1 MEKVKNFFER
11 KIAIYGVIAAIL
23 IIGGIFVFRKNQPI
37 EETLVV
43 HNSDFVNQT
52 SVSGKVIPASNVSLA
67 FKTSGR
73 INKVY
78 SKVGDNVK
86 TGQILAMLDSN
97 DALGSLQ
104 IAKANYDK
112 LLNGAT
118 NTDIDV
124 AKSAVER
131 AQVALDQTKIQ
142 QDLLV
147 KNAKK
152 NLLNSGFVVTTD
164 DVSTQTP
171 PTVSGSYLKEA
182 EGKITI
188 TQYSSSGGTA
198 FNTKGLVETSGMVNT
213 EIPQPIG
220 DTGLYIK
227 FASTLNDS
235 TTWTIDIP
243 NKQSALYLQNLNAYL
258 AAEAT
263 AVQMIANA
271 NAELNQAKSALL
283 LKQSG
288 ARSEDIRGAE
298 GSLQMAQSVYES
310 NFIKAPFD
318 GVVTKIDA
326 KAGEIASMNTPM
338 ISMISL
344 GTFQIESFVPE
355 VNIAQIKLGNEAS
368 VTLDA
373 YGNDISFMAKVVEI
387 DPAETVRDGVST
399 YKIKLQFNEMDEKI
413 KSGMTANVL
422 ITTNKK
428 SNTIVIPQGVI
439 VEKNNKKFVQVKK
452 DNTSEDREVTI
463 GGKSSLGQVEILSG
477 LADGDV
483 VLLNPKI
490 N

>member
-1 MEKVKNFFER
+1 MEKVKIFFGK
-11 KIAIYGVIAAIL
+11 KIVLYSVIVLIL
-23 IIGGIFVFRKNQPI
+23 IIGGIVLFRKNQPV
-37 EETLVV
+37 EETIVI

-52 SVSGKVIPASNVSLA
+52 SVSGKVVPTSNVDLA
-67 FKTSGR
+67 FKSSGR

-78 SKVGDNVK
+78 YKVGDKVK
-86 TGQILAMLDSN
+86 NGQILAVLDSN

-124 AKSAVER
+124 AKSAVDR

-142 QDLLV
+142 QELLI

-152 NLLNSGFVVTTD
+152 NLLNSGFIATTE

-171 PTVSGSYLKEA
+171 PTVSGSYLKDT

-198 FNTKGLVETSGMVNT
+198 FQTEGLVESSGMVSI

-227 FASTLNDS
+227 FADTSNDS
-235 TTWTIDIP
+235 TTWVVDIP
-243 NKQSALYLQNLNAYL
+243 NKQAPLYLQNLNAYKT
-258 AAEAT
+258 AETTAT
-263 AVQMIANA
+263 QMIANA
-271 NAELNQAKSALL
+271 TAELNQAKASLL

-288 ARSEDIRGAE
+288 ARTEDIASAE

-310 NFIKAPFD
+310 NFIKAPID
-318 GVVTKIDA
+318 GVITKVDA
-326 KAGEIASMNTPM
+326 KAGEIASMNIPM
-338 ISMISL
+338 ISMISN
-344 GTFQIESFVPE
+344 GTFQIESFMPE
-355 VNIAQIKLGNEAS
+355 INIAQIKLGDEAN

-373 YGNDISFMAKVVEI
+373 YGTNVSFFAKVAEI

-399 YKIKLQFNEMDEKI
+399 YKIKLQFSEADERI

-428 SNTIVIPQGVI
+428 LNTIVIPQGVI
-439 VEKNNKKFVQVKK
+439 VEKNNKKFVQIKK
-452 DNTSEDREVTI
+452 DNLIEDREIVI
-463 GGKSSLGQVEILSG
+463 GGKSSLGQTEVISG

-483 VLLNPKI
+483 ILLNPKT